1 MNDILEPLGI
11 RYSVNIVTG
20 IGELSHTRCVELV
33 QRAIASGRPV
43 RILYVSDFDPA
54 GISMPVAVARKIEF
68 AIQAVARRVDVQV
81 RPIARAH
88 EQCVD
93 YRLKRIPL
101 KASEHRAAAFEK
113 RFGRL
118 DMAEWPT
125 ELIEYDM
132 WMNS

>member
-11 RYSVNIVTG
+11 SYSVNIVTG

-68 AIQAVARRVDVQV
+68 AIQAVAAEVDVQV
-81 RPIARAH
+81 RPIALTY

-93 YRLKRIPL
+93 YRLKGFRSRP
-101 KASEHRAAAFEK
+101 ASIAPMLLRSVSVASTWLS
-113 RFGRL
+113 GQL
-118 DMAEWPT
+118 
-125 ELIEYDM
+125 
-132 WMNS
+132 N